1 MRRAH
6 SRNPRGNAKRGSRI
20 ARRRDRPDAAPRK
33 TVDRRRGVAIKPRN
47 ASPAAIER
55 VLAPQDWKSLA
66 PLFPS
71 STATVE
77 EVVSRLQ
84 RHCGALLAWNRRVS
98 NLISKND
105 EARIVARHVSE
116 SLAPARWMA
125 ELGIDEW
132 LDFGSG
138 AGFPAL
144 PLAIAGI
151 GKRWTLVESR
161 RPKILF
167 LRKVL
172 SEIETDAKIEVV
184 GARLESVSSDS
195 YQVGA
200 FTARATEGL
209 STTLAIAST
218 FVRIGGSAFLW
229 KGSRWTEEIEN
240 DRSWSSWWRLIER
253 RAIADSPISVARF
266 ERI

>member
-1 MRRAH
+1 MRRARTRD
-6 SRNPRGNAKRGSRI
+6 SRGKARTGSRVV
-20 ARRRDRPDAAPRK
+20 RRGRSETATRR
-33 TVDRRRGVAIKPRN
+33 TIDRRRGVAIKPRD

-55 VLAPQDWKSLA
+55 TLDSQDWKSLV
-66 PLFPS
+66 PLLPGS
-71 STATVE
+71 PASID
-77 EVVSRLQ
+77 EVVSRL
-84 RHCGALLAWNRRVS
+84 RGHCRALLAWNRSVS

-144 PLAIAGI
+144 PLGIAGI

-167 LRKVL
+167 LRKLL
-172 SEIETDAKIEVV
+172 SEIVIDAKMEVV

-195 YQVGA
+195 YQVGG
-200 FTARATEGL
+200 FTARATKRL
-209 STTLAIAST
+209 STTLAIASA
-218 FVRIGGSAFLW
+218 FVRSGGSAFLW
-229 KGSRWTEEIEN
+229 KGSRWAEEIEG
-240 DRSWSSWWRLIER
+240 DRAWSSWWRLTER
-253 RAIADSPISVARF
+253 RGITDSLISVARF